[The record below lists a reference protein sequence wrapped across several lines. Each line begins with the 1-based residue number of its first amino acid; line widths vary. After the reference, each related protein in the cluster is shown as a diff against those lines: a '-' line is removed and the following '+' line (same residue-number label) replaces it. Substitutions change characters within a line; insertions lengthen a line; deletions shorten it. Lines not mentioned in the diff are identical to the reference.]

1 MKNRTERQT
10 VTTDEQ
16 IIDLYWQRDETAIKE
31 TDGKYGRFI
40 FRIAYN
46 ILHNRQD
53 CEECQS
59 DTYLDLWNAIPP
71 TRPTVFPAFI
81 TKIMRCIVLEK
92 YKEKT
97 AKMRIPSEYTVSM
110 EDIKDALHSNAD
122 VETEIAAGEL
132 AKVIS
137 SYVRALPTRQRYIF
151 IDRYYFAEPV
161 EKIAADLSIAVST
174 VYREIDNIKQGLKIH
189 LERNGEYI

>member
-10 VTTDEQ
+10 VTTDER
-16 IIDLYWQRDETAIKE
+16 IIDLHWQRDEAAIKE

-71 TRPTVFPAFI
+71 TRPAVFPAFI
-81 TKIMRCIVLEK
+81 TKVMRCIALDK

-97 AKMRIPSEYTVSM
+97 AKMRIPSEYTVSY
-110 EDIKDALHSNAD
+110 DNQS
-122 VETEIAAGEL
+122 
-132 AKVIS
+132 
-137 SYVRALPTRQRYIF
+137 
-151 IDRYYFAEPV
+151 DR
-161 EKIAADLSIAVST
+161 I
-174 VYREIDNIKQGLKIH
+174 
-189 LERNGEYI
+189 